1 MDSIEKLQALFER
14 FPGIGPRQA
23 TRFVQFLL
31 RSSPSFRRE
40 IADEIQK
47 LGNNVRQCADCRR
60 FFAGNTDKC
69 SICKSTSRNNSL
81 LLVVSADADIE
92 TIERSQNYNGKYFV
106 LGCLIAFSDSKK
118 LPNEKH
124 LLALLSE
131 KPDIK
136 EVIIALPANPEGD
149 NTEEY
154 IRSLITSSM
163 KRTKATL
170 STLGRG
176 LSTGSEIE
184 YADAETIRNALENR
198 H

>member
-1 MDSIEKLQALFER
+1 MDSIEKLQTLFER

-31 RSSPSFRRE
+31 RSSPSFKKE
-40 IADEIQK
+40 LSEEIQK
-47 LGNNVRQCADCRR
+47 LGNSVKQCNNCRR
-60 FFAGNTDKC
+60 FFAGGGEKC
-69 SICKSTSRNNSL
+69 SICKSAGRNSSL
-81 LLVVSADADIE
+81 LLIVASDADVE

-106 LGCLIAFSDSKK
+106 LGGLATLTDSTT

-124 LLALLSE
+124 LFSLLYGSGTIE
-131 KPDIK
+131 EI
-136 EVIIALPANPEGD
+136 IIALPANPEGD
-149 NTEEY
+149 HTESY
-154 IRSLITSSM
+154 LRSLISSS
-163 KRTKATL
+163 KEKIDAKI

-184 YADAETIRNALENR
+184 YADAETIKNALENR